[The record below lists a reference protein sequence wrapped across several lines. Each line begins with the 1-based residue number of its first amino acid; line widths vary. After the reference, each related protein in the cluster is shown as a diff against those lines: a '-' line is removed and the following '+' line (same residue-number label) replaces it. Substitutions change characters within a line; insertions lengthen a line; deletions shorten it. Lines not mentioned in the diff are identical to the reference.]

1 MVYNSGG
8 YDSVGALRLLDGV
21 VDIYM
26 PDAKYG
32 NDEIAGK
39 LSHVKSYTAVLYSAL
54 KEMHRQV
61 GDLMIEKDIAVRGL
75 LVRHLV
81 LPGGLAGSEEV
92 MRIISAISKDTYVN
106 IMAQYRPEH
115 KASISEYEELRRP
128 VYREEVERVKD
139 IARRFGLH
147 RGF

>member
-1 MVYNSGG
+1 
-8 YDSVGALRLLDGV
+8 
-21 VDIYM
+21 M